1 MNDIIYSK
9 GNTHVE
15 NSYLITNR
23 NEIIKEVD
31 YIIEVRKGMKYP
43 TRSINSY
50 VNEWVGHNRL
60 YERGIK
66 QDHTKDVD
74 LEEPQSL
81 FWRIIWL
88 IIGGI

>member
-1 MNDIIYSK
+1 MNVIYSK
-9 GNTHVE
+9 YNTHIE
-15 NSYLITNR
+15 DSYLIKDKR
-23 NEIIKEVD
+23 EIEKELD

-66 QDHTKDVD
+66 QDHTKSVD

-81 FWRIIWL
+81 FWRIVWG
-88 IIGGI
+88 IIGR